1 MDNKDNKSVNVLQIT
16 IGDGSY
22 GGVASF
28 LYSYYSHMNHD
39 KVHFDFLY
47 CGENSMKS
55 KMDTSVLKESKIT
68 TLHALKPKG
77 NGIKEYLKLAK
88 LLKKY
93 FGQNHYDIVHINT
106 ANVFVS
112 AIVTHFA
119 HKGSIC
125 IAHSHNTKS
134 IVKNKN
140 VIVESVKTLI
150 RKPCRQYILAKDEY
164 FFACSK
170 AAAVNLYG
178 KKILSSDKFR
188 VIKNAIDISKYTY
201 DTEIRKQYRKSDKFI
216 FGHVGRLTE
225 QKNPEFLIQVFY
237 EIHKKNKNTELW
249 MIGEGEKEK
258 IIKNLIHQLG
268 LEDSVVLYG
277 RRGDVANI
285 MQAMDMFLLPSLY
298 EGLSIVAI
306 EAQAAGLPIVA
317 SDSISPEHKVSNLVR
332 FLPLDDGAEKWAEYI
347 LEYMDELEGRKSPK
361 EELEKEGYEINTAT
375 LWLEEF
381 YANL

>member
-225 QKNPEFLIQVFY
+225 QKNPEFLLDIFAEIKKIKNNSKLIMVGSGTLEEKIKQKMQKAKLENDVIMLKERNDINNILQVFD
-237 EIHKKNKNTELW
+237 I
-249 MIGEGEKEK
+249 
-258 IIKNLIHQLG
+258 
-268 LEDSVVLYG
+268 
-277 RRGDVANI
+277 
-285 MQAMDMFLLPSLY
+285 FCLPSKY
-298 EGLSIVAI
+298 EGLGIVTI
-306 EAQAAGLPIVA
+306 EAQACGLKCVV
-317 SDSISPEHKVSNLVR
+317 SDMVPDAVKITPNIISIPLEESAKDWAKKIIEFVSRESNKDVLN
-332 FLPLDDGAEKWAEYI
+332 YI
-347 LEYMDELEGRKSPK
+347 KKS
-361 EELEKEGYEINTAT
+361 GYEIKGNTAKMEKIY
-375 LWLEEF
+375 L
-381 YANL
+381 ANV

>member
-28 LYSYYSHMNHD
+28 LYSYYSHMIHD

-77 NGIKEYLKLAK
+77 NGIKEYLKLEK

-125 IAHSHNTKS
+125 IAHSHN
-134 IVKNKN
+134 
-140 VIVESVKTLI
+140 
-150 RKPCRQYILAKDEY
+150 
-164 FFACSK
+164 
-170 AAAVNLYG
+170 VN
-178 KKILSSDKFR
+178 
-188 VIKNAIDISKYTY
+188 
-201 DTEIRKQYRKSDKFI
+201 
-216 FGHVGRLTE
+216 
-225 QKNPEFLIQVFY
+225 
-237 EIHKKNKNTELW
+237 
-249 MIGEGEKEK
+249 
-258 IIKNLIHQLG
+258 
-268 LEDSVVLYG
+268 
-277 RRGDVANI
+277 
-285 MQAMDMFLLPSLY
+285 
-298 EGLSIVAI
+298 
-306 EAQAAGLPIVA
+306 
-317 SDSISPEHKVSNLVR
+317 
-332 FLPLDDGAEKWAEYI
+332 
-347 LEYMDELEGRKSPK
+347 
-361 EELEKEGYEINTAT
+361 
-375 LWLEEF
+375 
-381 YANL
+381 